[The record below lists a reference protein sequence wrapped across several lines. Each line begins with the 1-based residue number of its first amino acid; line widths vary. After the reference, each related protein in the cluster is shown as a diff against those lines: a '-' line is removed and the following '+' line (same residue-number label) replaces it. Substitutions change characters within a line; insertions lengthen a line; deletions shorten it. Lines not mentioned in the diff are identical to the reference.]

1 MQRIIKIDFTSFFFL
16 FNVATGQLIESGRCD
31 SDPWLGP
38 HFYGTALAT
47 SRGASHVGHPLSC
60 LCPANAP
67 RETAPHS
74 VSPERAWGCWERGS
88 SLDLDAGCMWLGLRG
103 WLALC
108 HLSTPRRVTT
118 RHVDLVP
125 AESRPRTQ
133 TDAHF
138 LGFVLFLSKTLT
150 WLVFH
155 LWKKYLVGA
164 LAK

>member
-1 MQRIIKIDFTSFFFL
+1 MPVPGKCAQGDSTPQRFSTASVGVL
-16 FNVATGQLIESGRCD
+16 GTGVFPGSGR
-31 SDPWLGP
+31 GV
-38 HFYGTALAT
+38 HVAGAQGVAGALP
-47 SRGASHVGHPLSC
+47 PLHT
-60 LCPANAP
+60 PA
-67 RETAPHS
+67 
-74 VSPERAWGCWERGS
+74 
-88 SLDLDAGCMWLGLRG
+88 
-103 WLALC
+103 
-108 HLSTPRRVTT
+108 VTT